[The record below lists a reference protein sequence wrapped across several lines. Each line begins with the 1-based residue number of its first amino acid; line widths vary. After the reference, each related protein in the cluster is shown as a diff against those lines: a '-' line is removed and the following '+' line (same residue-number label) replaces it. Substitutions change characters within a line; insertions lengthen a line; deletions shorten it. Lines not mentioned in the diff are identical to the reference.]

1 VRAEATL
8 EVTSSACLP
17 TDGGTTISAICR
29 KKPMISKA
37 GTFDGLHDGM
47 RKNGKYFDQENQ
59 LVIVTIDNRVGVT
72 DTNGDNSV
80 VSAAIFDAA

>member
-1 VRAEATL
+1 
-8 EVTSSACLP
+8 
-17 TDGGTTISAICR
+17 
-29 KKPMISKA
+29 
-37 GTFDGLHDGM
+37 M
-47 RKNGKYFDQENQ
+47 RKNRKYFDQENQ